1 MKILIDAQLPPALA
15 KMLCEQGAD
24 AVAVRD
30 IGLRDASDSEIWHY
44 ALQNQAAIVTKD
56 EEFIERSLTSQQ
68 APVIIWL
75 RIGKSTN
82 RMLQQWVLPLWPEVV
97 RRINAG
103 DRVIEVR

>member
-1 MKILIDAQLPPALA
+1 
-15 KMLCEQGAD
+15 MLCEQGAD

-44 ALQNQAAIVTKD
+44 ALQHQAAIVTKD
-56 EEFIERSLTSQQ
+56 EDFVERSLSSPQ

-75 RIGKSTN
+75 RIGNSTN
-82 RMLQQWVLPLWPEVV
+82 RVLQTWVLPLWPEIL
-97 RRINAG
+97 RRIDAG

>member
-1 MKILIDAQLPPALA
+1 MKIIVDAQLPPALA

-24 AVAVRD
+24 ADAVRD
-30 IGLRDASDSEIWHY
+30 VGLLYASDSEIWHY

-56 EEFIERSLTSQQ
+56 EDFIERSLASQQ

-75 RIGKSTN
+75 RIGNSTN
-82 RMLQQWVLPLWPEVV
+82 RMLQQWILPLWPDIL
-97 RRINAG
+97 RRMEAG

>member
-1 MKILIDAQLPPALA
+1 VKIIIDAQLPPALA

-44 ALQNQAAIVTKD
+44 ALQHQAAIVTKD
-56 EEFIERSLTSQQ
+56 EDFVERSLSSPQ

-75 RIGKSTN
+75 RIGNSTN
-82 RMLQQWVLPLWPEVV
+82 RVLQTWVLPLWPEIL
-97 RRINAG
+97 RRIDAG